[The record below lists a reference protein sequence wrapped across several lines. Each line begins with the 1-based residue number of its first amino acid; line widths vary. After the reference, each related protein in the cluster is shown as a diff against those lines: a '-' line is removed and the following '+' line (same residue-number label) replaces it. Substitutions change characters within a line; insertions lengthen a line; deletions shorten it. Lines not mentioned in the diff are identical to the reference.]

1 MPRTLFLFAFVI
13 VWASQIVYLWP
24 APPFVAKESMELLGG
39 INALWI
45 FYFKWVG
52 IVAFGFTS
60 ILALY
65 KRHRYWPVAVF
76 LSSALYLWAVHFPI
90 YLATF
95 FTNLESL
102 QQLPRRFQLLLGGL
116 SNVTLLHVQFVSP
129 LVFLFAAGYA
139 AVWFFRRRAESSPMG
154 HRNGI

>member
-1 MPRTLFLFAFVI
+1 MPRTLILFALVV

-24 APPFVAKESMELLGG
+24 PPPFVAKESMELLGG
-39 INALWI
+39 INALWM

-52 IVAFGFTS
+52 IVAFGFLS

-76 LSSALYLWAVHFPI
+76 LSSVLYLWAVHFPI

-129 LVFLFAAGYA
+129 LFFLFAAGYA
-139 AVWFFRRRAESSPMG
+139 AVCFFRRRAESSPMG
-154 HRNGI
+154 HGNGI

>member
-39 INALWI
+39 INALRI

-65 KRHRYWPVAVF
+65 KRPHYWPLAVF
-76 LSSALYLWAVHFPI
+76 LSSALYLYAVHFPI

-95 FTNLESL
+95 FTNSGSL
-102 QQLPRRFQLLLGGL
+102 QQLPRRFHFLLLGL
-116 SNVTLLHVQFVSP
+116 TN
-129 LVFLFAAGYA
+129 A
-139 AVWFFRRRAESSPMG
+139 
-154 HRNGI
+154 